1 MGARDLVAHLRGQGP
16 TLGVACGL
24 SPVIAA
30 ATLAQPLLIRSLVDA
45 TAAGRSVGLWTAAIV
60 VALTVLAVLTALRDY
75 LLRRAGEA
83 LVLRI
88 RTRLAAHLLRLP
100 VAEYDR
106 RRTGDLLSRASADS
120 TLLRN
125 VVTSGL
131 FSLVTGGMMVVG
143 AAVALMAVDVILFGV
158 TLGGLALG
166 LAAVVTIAKRTRS
179 LSQEAQSR
187 LGEMTSALSR
197 ALSAVRTIRAARA
210 ESRESRAIE
219 TDARRG
225 YAAGL
230 RLARAE
236 ALVGPASVLTLQGT
250 FLVVLAAGGTRVA
263 GGDLSVGDL
272 VAFVLLVFF
281 LVTPLGEVFRA
292 YSELQ
297 AGMGALQ
304 RIEEILRLPREDVW
318 HGPGPT
324 AAKPALSVGEP
335 VPAIVFDGVTFGYGD
350 RPAALR
356 DVGFVVPAGSR
367 TALVG
372 PSGAGKS
379 TVLTLVERFYDVGAG
394 AVYVEGTDVRR
405 WTSDR
410 LRARL
415 GYVEQEAPVL
425 AGTIRENLLLA
436 APHAGES
443 ELLAVLEAVDLTHV
457 VERSPRGLDSP
468 VGENGVRLSGGSA
481 NASASP
487 GRFWPTRPSC
497 SWTSPPAT
505 STPATRPSSIV
516 PSRPPAPVT
525 RC

>member
-1 MGARDLVAHLRGQGP
+1 M
-16 TLGVACGL
+16 
-24 SPVIAA
+24 
-30 ATLAQPLLIRSLVDA
+30 
-45 TAAGRSVGLWTAAIV
+45 
-60 VALTVLAVLTALRDY
+60 
-75 LLRRAGEA
+75 
-83 LVLRI
+83 
-88 RTRLAAHLLRLP
+88 
-100 VAEYDR
+100 
-106 RRTGDLLSRASADS
+106 
-120 TLLRN
+120 
-125 VVTSGL
+125 
-131 FSLVTGGMMVVG
+131 
-143 AAVALMAVDVILFGV
+143 
-158 TLGGLALG
+158 
-166 LAAVVTIAKRTRS
+166 
-179 LSQEAQSR
+179 
-187 LGEMTSALSR
+187 
-197 ALSAVRTIRAARA
+197 
-210 ESRESRAIE
+210 
-219 TDARRG
+219 
-225 YAAGL
+225 
-230 RLARAE
+230 
-236 ALVGPASVLTLQGT
+236 
-250 FLVVLAAGGTRVA
+250 
-263 GGDLSVGDL
+263 
-272 VAFVLLVFF
+272 AFVLLVFF

-468 VGENGVRLSGGSA
+468 VGENGVRLSGGA
-481 NASASP
+481 PTPQHRPDASGRPAHPAP
-487 GRFWPTRPSC
+487 GRAHQQPRRPQRG
-497 SWTSPPAT
+497 PP
-505 STPATRPSSIV
+505 P
-516 PSRPPAPVT
+516 
-525 RC
+525 